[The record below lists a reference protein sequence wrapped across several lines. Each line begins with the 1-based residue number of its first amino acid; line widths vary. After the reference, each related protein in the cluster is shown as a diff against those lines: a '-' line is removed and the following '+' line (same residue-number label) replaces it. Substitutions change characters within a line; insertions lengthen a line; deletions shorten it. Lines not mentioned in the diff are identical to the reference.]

1 MLSGMFSGLMAGLS
15 KILPLF
21 QLLFEIFK
29 PGDGEKVTR
38 AGKICALAISAL
50 ILYSSFVS
58 FAYVEQYH
66 AYVEATAERNYQL
79 TTITEKKGE
88 IANLKEEVNQF
99 RTKYF
104 TCIEDGSYNQPD
116 KPPKV
121 VETPPRPVHT
131 LTQPKAPKK
140 PPKHPVGMQDGTEFR
155 QELLKVLN
163 KE

>member
-1 MLSGMFSGLMAGLS
+1 MLSGMFSGLMATLS

-50 ILYSSFVS
+50 ILYSGFVS

-88 IANLKEEVNQF
+88 IASLKEELGEY

-116 KPPKV
+116 KPLKI
-121 VETPPRPVHT
+121 VETPPAPVHT
-131 LTQPKAPKK
+131 VNQPKVPKR

-155 QELLKVLN
+155 QELLKSIN

>member
-1 MLSGMFSGLMAGLS
+1 MLSGMFSGLLAGLS

-21 QLLFEIFK
+21 QLLFEIFQ

-50 ILYSSFVS
+50 ILYSGFVS

-66 AYVEATAERNYQL
+66 AYVEATAERTYQL

-88 IANLKEEVNQF
+88 LASVKAELNEY
-99 RTKYF
+99 RSKYF

-116 KPPKV
+116 RPLKT
-121 VETPPRPVHT
+121 VETPPRPVHAIN
-131 LTQPKAPKK
+131 QPKVPKR
-140 PPKHPVGMQDGTEFR
+140 PPKHPVGMQDGSEFR
-155 QELLKVLN
+155 QELLKELN